1 MARQGIEAAG
11 AGVVFC
17 ACTGPLPKGK
27 AVEARVESCI
37 FYCTLRIAKNAFN
50 SHIEKAPCL
59 MLTPRR
65 FPCSC
70 SVLLNGAIL
79 GGGEALRAVAAEM
92 LLLRWAGTA
101 LLLPC

>member
-1 MARQGIEAAG
+1 
-11 AGVVFC
+11 
-17 ACTGPLPKGK
+17 
-27 AVEARVESCI
+27 
-37 FYCTLRIAKNAFN
+37 
-50 SHIEKAPCL
+50 